1 MSTAPDSSTG
11 NFVPENYVVPEDASQ
26 MQEFLKRILENHARF
41 INRKDTAQYETI
53 EVQNNQ
59 TFPGN
64 TTQDKKSA
72 YRKIFEFGAIA
83 VGATLNIPHNIT
95 NLVETTKW
103 SGNFITGADER
114 PLPYLDTLVVT
125 DQVSVKRIGDNYVII
140 NGATAPAIVSGRLIV
155 DFLKN

>member
-11 NFVPENYVVPEDASQ
+11 NFISENYVIPEEPEK
-26 MQEFLKRILENHARF
+26 MQEFLKQTLENIARF

-59 TFPGN
+59 TFPGTDPQN
-64 TTQDKKSA
+64 KKQA
-72 YRKIFEFGAIA
+72 YRKIFEFADIA
-83 VGATLNIPHNIT
+83 VGATLNILHNIT

-103 SGNFITGADER
+103 SGNFITAADER
-114 PLPYLDTLVVT
+114 PLPYADEAVVT
-125 DQVSVKRIGDNYVII
+125 NQVSVKRIGANYVII
-140 NGATAPAIVSGRLIV
+140 NGATAPAIISGRLIV